1 MKRDRDRDRDRGKGV
16 PLCLH
21 SLSPFSISVSFLFLS
36 LILLLGLPSSSG
48 ATTEGKDL
56 ASLLH
61 GLGAKSRRDVRQA
74 ITALGRL
81 NDPAALPALEALGDR
96 RLRVDEA
103 GLVSIKGEDGSLR
116 DALSGETVELDE
128 AALRTPRINNAVRR
142 ALRPVIAQLQLYAP
156 DVGVRLAAAEE
167 LTKRPRPEMTDPLQA
182 ALERETEAAVRDV
195 LAVALAQMQLQSED
209 QTARLAAIRLI
220 GDSGNLG
227 LRPQLEALVATQ
239 EDGSFAEDDPEV
251 RAAAEAALSSFERT
265 QFLINS
271 LGNLFYGASLGSVLL
286 LAALGLGI
294 TFGLMGVINMAHGE
308 MLMLGAYASYVVQGV
323 FQESFPAWFDWYLA
337 VAVPAAFGVCL
348 LTGMILE
355 RGVIRFLYGRPLE
368 TLLAT
373 WGISL
378 VLIQSVRLIFGAQNV
393 QVANPAWLSGGI
405 EVLYG
410 VVLPYSRLAIILFVA
425 LVVGLVWLILQRTR
439 LGVQVRAV
447 TQNRPMAAC
456 MGISAGRVD
465 MWTFGLGSGIAGLGG
480 VALSQIGNVGPE
492 LGRLYIVDSFM
503 VVVLGGVGNIAGT
516 VVGALSLGLV
526 NKILEPVAGAVLG
539 KIGVLIFIVLFIQ
552 QRPQGLF
559 ALKGRL
565 AES

>member
-1 MKRDRDRDRDRGKGV
+1 MKIR
-16 PLCLH
+16 
-21 SLSPFSISVSFLFLS
+21 SFLFCLS
-36 LILLLGLPSSSG
+36 TILLLGLPSPIG
-48 ATTEGKDL
+48 AKADEKDL
-56 ASLLH
+56 ALLLK
-61 GLGAKSRRDVRQA
+61 GLGAKSRGDVRQA
-74 ITALGRL
+74 ITALGAL
-81 NDPAALPALEALGDR
+81 NDPAALPALEALSER
-96 RLRVDEA
+96 RLRVNEA
-103 GLVSIKGEDGSLR
+103 GSIYIKDEDGSIR
-116 DALSGETVELDE
+116 AALGGKTAELDE
-128 AALRTPRINNAVRR
+128 SLLRTPRMNNAVRR
-142 ALRPVIAQLQLYAP
+142 TLRPIIAQFQLGAS
-156 DVGVRLAAAEE
+156 DVAVRLAAVEE
-167 LTKRPRPEMTDPLQA
+167 LTKRRRPEMIGPLQA
-182 ALERETEAAVRDV
+182 ALDRETEAAVRDA

-209 QTARLAAIRLI
+209 RTERLAAITLMS
-220 GDSGNLG
+220 DSGNLG
-227 LRPQLEALVATQ
+227 LRPQLEALIATH
-239 EDGSFAEDDPEV
+239 EDGSFVEADPEV
-251 RAAAEAALSSFERT
+251 RAAAAAVLASFEQT

-271 LGNLFYGASLGSVLL
+271 VGNLFYGVSLGSVLL

-308 MLMLGAYASYVVQGV
+308 MLMLGAYASYVVQGI
-323 FQESFPAWFDWYLA
+323 FQESFPAFFDWYLA
-337 VAVPAAFGVCL
+337 AAIPAAFGVCL

-355 RGVIRFLYGRPLE
+355 RGVLRFLYGRPLE

-393 QVANPAWLSGGI
+393 QVANPAWLSGGV

-439 LGVQVRAV
+439 LGLQVRAV
-447 TQNRPMAAC
+447 TQNRPMASC
-456 MGISAGRVD
+456 MGISAARVD

-516 VVGALSLGLV
+516 VVGALSLGLI
-526 NKILEPVAGAVLG
+526 NKMLEPVVGAVLG

>member
-1 MKRDRDRDRDRGKGV
+1 M
-16 PLCLH
+16 
-21 SLSPFSISVSFLFLS
+21 
-36 LILLLGLPSSSG
+36 
-48 ATTEGKDL
+48 
-56 ASLLH
+56 
-61 GLGAKSRRDVRQA
+61 
-74 ITALGRL
+74 
-81 NDPAALPALEALGDR
+81 
-96 RLRVDEA
+96 
-103 GLVSIKGEDGSLR
+103 
-116 DALSGETVELDE
+116 ELDE
-128 AALRTPRINNAVRR
+128 ALLRPPRINNAVRR
-142 ALRPVIAQLQLYAP
+142 ALRPVIAQLQLSSP
-156 DVGVRLAAAEE
+156 DVAVRLAAAQE
-167 LTKRPRPEMTDPLQA
+167 LTKRPRPEMMGLLQA

-195 LAVALAQMQLQSED
+195 LAVSLAQMQLQSED
-209 QTARLAAIRLI
+209 PSVRLAAIRMI
-220 GDSGNLG
+220 GESGNLG
-227 LRPQLEALVATQ
+227 LRPQLEALVATN
-239 EDGSFAEDDPEV
+239 EDGSFAEADPEV
-251 RAAAEAALSSFERT
+251 RAAATAALSSFERT

-308 MLMLGAYASYVVQGV
+308 MLMLGAYASYVVQGI

-337 VAVPAAFGVCL
+337 VAIPAAFGVCL

-439 LGVQVRAV
+439 LGLQVRAV
-447 TQNRPMAAC
+447 TQNRPMASC

-526 NKILEPVAGAVLG
+526 NKMLEPVAGAVLG

>member
-1 MKRDRDRDRDRGKGV
+1 MKRDRELRQRVETERNTF
-16 PLCLH
+16 L
-21 SLSPFSISVSFLFLS
+21 SISISLLCLS

-48 ATTEGKDL
+48 ATTDGKDL
-56 ASLLH
+56 ASLLQ
-61 GLGAKSRRDVRQA
+61 GLGAKSRRDVRTA
-74 ITALGRL
+74 VTALGRL
-81 NDPAALPALEALGDR
+81 NDPAALPALEALGER
-96 RLRVDEA
+96 RLRVDKA
-103 GLVSIKGEDGSLR
+103 GLVYIKGEDGSLR

-128 AALRTPRINNAVRR
+128 ALLRPPRINNAVRR
-142 ALRPVIAQLQLYAP
+142 ALRPVIAQLQLSSP
-156 DVGVRLAAAEE
+156 DVAVRLAAAQE
-167 LTKRPRPEMTDPLQA
+167 LTKRPRPEMMGLLQA

-195 LAVALAQMQLQSED
+195 LAVSLAQMQLQSED
-209 QTARLAAIRLI
+209 PTVRLAAIRMI
-220 GDSGNLG
+220 GESGNLG
-227 LRPQLEALVATQ
+227 LRPQLEALVATN
-239 EDGSFAEDDPEV
+239 EDGSFAEADPEV
-251 RAAAEAALSSFERT
+251 RAAATAALSSFERT

-308 MLMLGAYASYVVQGV
+308 MLMLGAYASYVVQGI

-337 VAVPAAFGVCL
+337 VAIPAAFGVCL

-439 LGVQVRAV
+439 LGLQVRAV
-447 TQNRPMAAC
+447 TQNRPMASC

-526 NKILEPVAGAVLG
+526 NKMLEPVAGAVLG

>member
-1 MKRDRDRDRDRGKGV
+1 MKSDRELRQRIETERN
-16 PLCLH
+16 PLLSIPI
-21 SLSPFSISVSFLFLS
+21 SLLFLS
-36 LILLLGLPSSSG
+36 LILLLGLPSPPRASAAG
-48 ATTEGKDL
+48 GDL
-56 ASLLH
+56 ASLLQ

-74 ITALGRL
+74 ITALGTL

-96 RLRVDEA
+96 RLRIDKA
-103 GLVSIKGEDGSLR
+103 GLVYIKGEDGSLH
-116 DALSGETVELDE
+116 DALSGATVALDE
-128 AALRTPRINNAVRR
+128 ASLRTPRINNAVRR
-142 ALRPVIAQLQLYAP
+142 TLRPVIAQLQLSSL
-156 DVGVRLAAAEE
+156 DVAVRLAAAEE
-167 LTKRPRPEMTDPLQA
+167 LTKRPRPEMMDILQA
-182 ALERETEAAVRDV
+182 ALDREIEAAVRDI

-209 QTARLAAIRLI
+209 QTVRLAAIRMI
-220 GDSGNLG
+220 GESGNLG
-227 LRPQLEALVATQ
+227 LRPQLEALVATN

-308 MLMLGAYASYVVQGV
+308 MLMLGAYASYVVQGI

-337 VAVPAAFGVCL
+337 VAIPAAFGVCL

-439 LGVQVRAV
+439 LGLQVRAV
-447 TQNRPMAAC
+447 TQNRPMASC

-526 NKILEPVAGAVLG
+526 NKLLEPVAGAVLG
-539 KIGVLIFIVLFIQ
+539 KIGVLIFIILFIQ

>member
-1 MKRDRDRDRDRGKGV
+1 MKRDRELRQRGELRQRV
-16 PLCLH
+16 ETERNTFL
-21 SLSPFSISVSFLFLS
+21 SISISLLCLS

-48 ATTEGKDL
+48 ATTDGKDL
-56 ASLLH
+56 ASLLQ
-61 GLGAKSRRDVRQA
+61 GLGAKSRRDVRTA
-74 ITALGRL
+74 VTALGRL
-81 NDPAALPALEALGDR
+81 NDPAALPALEALGER
-96 RLRVDEA
+96 RLRVDKA
-103 GLVSIKGEDGSLR
+103 GLVYIKGEDGSLR

-128 AALRTPRINNAVRR
+128 ALLRPPRINNAVRR
-142 ALRPVIAQLQLYAP
+142 ALRPVIAQLQLSSP
-156 DVGVRLAAAEE
+156 DVAVRLAAAQE
-167 LTKRPRPEMTDPLQA
+167 LTKRPRPEMMGLLQA

-195 LAVALAQMQLQSED
+195 LAVSLAQMQLQSED
-209 QTARLAAIRLI
+209 PTVRLAAIRMI
-220 GDSGNLG
+220 GESGNLG
-227 LRPQLEALVATQ
+227 LRPQLEALVATN
-239 EDGSFAEDDPEV
+239 EDGSFAEADPEV
-251 RAAAEAALSSFERT
+251 RAAATAALSSFERT

-308 MLMLGAYASYVVQGV
+308 MLMLGAYASYVVQGI

-337 VAVPAAFGVCL
+337 VAIPAAFGVCL

-439 LGVQVRAV
+439 LGLQVRAV
-447 TQNRPMAAC
+447 TQNRPMASC

-526 NKILEPVAGAVLG
+526 NKMLEPVAGAVLG

>member
-1 MKRDRDRDRDRGKGV
+1 MKRDRELRQRVETERN
-16 PLCLH
+16 PLLSIPI
-21 SLSPFSISVSFLFLS
+21 SLLFLS
-36 LILLLGLPSSSG
+36 LILLLGLPSPPG
-48 ATTEGKDL
+48 ASAAGGDL
-56 ASLLH
+56 ASLLQ

-74 ITALGRL
+74 ITALGTL

-96 RLRVDEA
+96 RLRIDKA
-103 GLVSIKGEDGSLR
+103 GLVYIKDEDGSLR
-116 DALSGETVELDE
+116 DALSGATVALDE
-128 AALRTPRINNAVRR
+128 ASLRTPRINNAVRR
-142 ALRPVIAQLQLYAP
+142 TLRPVIAQLQLSSL
-156 DVGVRLAAAEE
+156 DVAVRLAAAEE
-167 LTKRPRPEMTDPLQA
+167 LTKRPRPEMMDILQA
-182 ALERETEAAVRDV
+182 ALDRETEAAVREV

-209 QTARLAAIRLI
+209 QTVRLAAIRMI
-220 GDSGNLG
+220 GESGNLG
-227 LRPQLEALVATQ
+227 LRPQLEALVATN

-251 RAAAEAALSSFERT
+251 RATAEAALSSFERT

-308 MLMLGAYASYVVQGV
+308 MLMLGAYASYVVQGI

-337 VAVPAAFGVCL
+337 VAIPAAFGVCL
-348 LTGMILE
+348 LTGMVLE

-439 LGVQVRAV
+439 LGLQVRAV
-447 TQNRPMAAC
+447 TQNRPMASC

-526 NKILEPVAGAVLG
+526 NKLLEPVAGAVLG
-539 KIGVLIFIVLFIQ
+539 KIGVLIFIILFIQ